1 MCVCVCVLL
10 EYVRRSEN
18 SPIIFLIFSSRACV
32 IFLGGVGIFIQRR
45 AVNPNRHFLEESVP
59 SVRQSVKS
67 QLSKVTT
74 KKNFQKSQ
82 QRAQKTLSILSV
94 LKDELLDDQRRL
106 SRKKKKKKKK
116 KKRRR
121 RKRRCVTNTT
131 SARRKDADEATKG
144 EEEEEEEV
152 PREC

>member
-1 MCVCVCVLL
+1 MRVCVCVLL

-18 SPIIFLIFSSRACV
+18 SPIIFSSRVCV

-82 QRAQKTLSILSV
+82 QRARKTLSILSV

-116 KKRRR
+116 RR

-144 EEEEEEEV
+144 EEEEEV

>member
-1 MCVCVCVLL
+1 MCVCVCVCVLL

-18 SPIIFLIFSSRACV
+18 SPIIFLIFSSRVCV
-32 IFLGGVGIFIQRR
+32 IFLGVGILIQRR

-59 SVRQSVKS
+59 SVKS

-94 LKDELLDDQRRL
+94 LKGELLNDQRRL

-116 KKRRR
+116 KKKR

-144 EEEEEEEV
+144 EEEEEEV

>member
-18 SPIIFLIFSSRACV
+18 SPIIFSSRVCV

-82 QRAQKTLSILSV
+82 QQRAQKTLSILSV

-106 SRKKKKKKKK
+106 SRFARKKKKKE
-116 KKRRR
+116 RR

>member
-1 MCVCVCVLL
+1 M
-10 EYVRRSEN
+10 
-18 SPIIFLIFSSRACV
+18 CV
-32 IFLGGVGIFIQRR
+32 IFLGVVGIFIQRR

-106 SRKKKKKKKK
+106 SRFARKKKKKKK
-116 KKRRR
+116 RR

-144 EEEEEEEV
+144 EEEEEEEEV

>member
-1 MCVCVCVLL
+1 MCVLL

-45 AVNPNRHFLEESVP
+45 AVNPNRHFWKSP
-59 SVRQSVKS
+59 SRQSVRQSKVKS

-74 KKNFQKSQ
+74 KKNFQKSQQ

-106 SRKKKKKKKK
+106 SRFARKKKKKK
-116 KKRRR
+116 RR

-144 EEEEEEEV
+144 EEEEEEEEV